1 MKTIDKVQKTILR
14 IAAVVLS
21 FVLLSYTVSAQVR
34 AQGFWKRFLA
44 NSSFGHLAS
53 VLVETDAA
61 APEVLSLYA
70 DTTADADWELEA
82 WMMDENHFVEELDG
96 VAGNSGIVAGEV
108 RIEVEDNG
116 SGASPVKTKW

>member
-21 FVLLSYTVSAQVR
+21 FVLLSYTVS

-70 DTTADADWELEA
+70 DTTADTDWELEA

-116 SGASPVKTKW
+116 PGASPVKTKW